1 MGASKNS
8 SVFDT
13 EKLRMAGD
21 QLAKASSIPQSDA
34 ELSTYASYSPE
45 TPSKAA
51 RDARSRYLAQGVSA
65 PIPFSLIEEGTKS

>member
-21 QLAKASSIPQSDA
+21 QLTKMSSVPQSDA
-34 ELSTYASYSPE
+34 ELSTYAAYSPE

-65 PIPFSLIEEGTKS
+65 PIPFSLMQEEAKS